1 MEQYCCMILSPL
13 HRAAFCK
20 FRCGVAPIRIET
32 GRYEHLSVDERKC
45 PFCNNVEDEGHVLF
59 NCHLY
64 EDIRLE
70 LIEKA
75 TILEPNFTNLS
86 DLEKLKLVFTKSTL
100 IRLVAKTC
108 YTILKRRMFYIC
120 R

>member
-1 MEQYCCMILSPL
+1 MLYWVLPFL
-13 HRAAFCK
+13 HY
-20 FRCGVAPIRIET
+20 T

-45 PFCNNVEDEGHVLF
+45 PFCNNAEDEGHVLF

-64 EDIRLE
+64 EDIILE

-86 DLEKLKLVFTKSTL
+86 DLEKLKLGFYQIYFDKVYCQNLLYNFKKKNVF
-100 IRLVAKTC
+100 
-108 YTILKRRMFYIC
+108 IC

>member
-1 MEQYCCMILSPL
+1 MILSPL

-20 FRCGVAPIRIET
+20 FRYGVAPIRIET
-32 GRYEHLSVDERKC
+32 RRYEYLSVDERKW

-64 EDIRLE
+64 EDIRSE

-75 TILEPNFTNLS
+75 TILEPSQFIRFGKNEVRFYQIYVDKVSCQNLLYNFKKKNAL
-86 DLEKLKLVFTKSTL
+86 
-100 IRLVAKTC
+100 
-108 YTILKRRMFYIC
+108 YM
-120 R
+120 

>member
-1 MEQYCCMILSPL
+1 M
-13 HRAAFCK
+13 FC
-20 FRCGVAPIRIET
+20 
-32 GRYEHLSVDERKC
+32 
-45 PFCNNVEDEGHVLF
+45 F

-64 EDIRLE
+64 EDNRLE

-75 TILEPNFTNLS
+75 TILKPNFTTLS

-100 IRLVAKTC
+100 IRLVAKSC

>member
-1 MEQYCCMILSPL
+1 MLYWVLPFL
-13 HRAAFCK
+13 HY
-20 FRCGVAPIRIET
+20 T

-45 PFCNNVEDEGHVLF
+45 PFCNNAEDEGHVLF

-64 EDIRLE
+64 EDIILE

-75 TILEPNFTNLS
+75 TILEPNFTNFS

-100 IRLVAKTC
+100 IRLVAKNEC
-108 YTILKRRMFYIC
+108 LL
-120 R
+120 

>member
-1 MEQYCCMILSPL
+1 M
-13 HRAAFCK
+13 
-20 FRCGVAPIRIET
+20 
-32 GRYEHLSVDERKC
+32 

-75 TILEPNFTNLS
+75 TILELNLTNLS
-86 DLEKLKLVFTKSTL
+86 DLEKLFLPNL
-100 IRLVAKTC
+100 L
-108 YTILKRRMFYIC
+108 
-120 R
+120 

>member
-1 MEQYCCMILSPL
+1 M
-13 HRAAFCK
+13 
-20 FRCGVAPIRIET
+20 
-32 GRYEHLSVDERKC
+32 
-45 PFCNNVEDEGHVLF
+45 PFWNNVEDEGHVLF

-86 DLEKLKLVFTKSTL
+86 NFEKLKLVFTKSAL

-108 YTILKRRMFYIC
+108 YTLLEIRMFYIKFM
-120 R
+120 